1 MIQPFKYYFLPFL
14 LSLKDKNT
22 HKIIEISVFVG
33 TFFNMSSEELST
45 LTKGGGVTK
54 HNSRINY
61 CASYLKRMG
70 FVETK
75 TRGLYS
81 ITPKGISLLK
91 TYGDTLTLDSIKVI
105 PEYLE
110 LQKGKSNPD
119 CDRIL
124 IAGHYKNGKY
134 IPPYYCNVNQVGE
147 RLREQ
152 FLQNSK
158 RSITEKQ
165 YEK

>member
-14 LSLKDKNT
+14 LSLKDKKT
-22 HKIIEISVFVG
+22 HKIIEISEFVG
-33 TFFNMSSEELST
+33 VFFNMSSVELSSP
-45 LTKGGGVTK
+45 TKGGGVTK

-81 ITPKGISLLK
+81 ITTKGLHLLK

-110 LQKGKSNPD
+110 LQKGRSKLGS
-119 CDRIL
+119 DRVL
-124 IAGHYKNGKY
+124 IEGHYKNGKY
-134 IPPYYCNVNQVGE
+134 IPPYYCNVSQVGE
-147 RLREQ
+147 KMREQ
-152 FLQNSK
+152 CIKNNK
-158 RSITEKQ
+158 IIMEKQ
-165 YEK
+165 YEN

>member
-14 LSLKDKNT
+14 LSLKDKKT

-33 TFFNMSSEELST
+33 TFFNMSDEELST

-75 TRGLYS
+75 ARGLY
-81 ITPKGISLLK
+81 ILPK
-91 TYGDTLTLDSIKVI
+91 
-105 PEYLE
+105 E
-110 LQKGKSNPD
+110 
-119 CDRIL
+119 
-124 IAGHYKNGKY
+124 
-134 IPPYYCNVNQVGE
+134 
-147 RLREQ
+147 
-152 FLQNSK
+152 
-158 RSITEKQ
+158 
-165 YEK
+165 